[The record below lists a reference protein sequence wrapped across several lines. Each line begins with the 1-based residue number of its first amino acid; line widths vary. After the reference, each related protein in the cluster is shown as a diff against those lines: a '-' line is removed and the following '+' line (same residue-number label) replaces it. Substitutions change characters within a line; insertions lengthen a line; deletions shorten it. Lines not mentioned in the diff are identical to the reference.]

1 MTSPL
6 IGITAS
12 RREVPNSTYAIIG
25 APESYVQAV
34 RNNGGIPL
42 VIPTGLTEDDLAAI
56 FAKVDG
62 LVFPGGGDIEPS
74 IFTKETHEKVY
85 GISPE
90 RDHLELTLVRW
101 AGEREKPFL
110 GICRGVQVMNVA
122 FGGSLILD
130 IPSHQE
136 GALTHRNDDW
146 KLLAHEVKVNE
157 ETRLAE
163 ILGSPIVR
171 VNSLHHQSVKEVA
184 PSLIATAIAPDGV
197 IEALEMPTHRFGVGV
212 QWHPEALQDQAPMR
226 NLFKALVEAA
236 KG

>member
-6 IGITAS
+6 IGLTAS
-12 RREVPNSTYAIIG
+12 RYTIPNFTYPAIG
-25 APESYVQAV
+25 SPESYVQAV

-42 VIPTGLTEDDLAAI
+42 IIPLGLSESDLAVI

-62 LVFPGGGDIEPS
+62 LVFPGGGDIEPTL
-74 IFTKETHEKVY
+74 FTKETHEKVY
-85 GISPE
+85 GINPE
-90 RDHLELTLVRW
+90 RDNLELTLARW
-101 AGEREKPFL
+101 AGERDKPFL
-110 GICRGVQVMNVA
+110 GVCRGVQVMNVA
-122 FGGSLILD
+122 FGGTLILD
-130 IPSHQE
+130 IPSQQK

-157 ETRLAE
+157 DTRLAE

-171 VNSLHHQSVKEVA
+171 VNSLHHQSIKEVA
-184 PSLIATAIAPDGV
+184 PSLIATAVAPDGV
-197 IEALEMPTHRFGVGV
+197 IEALELPTHRFGVGV
-212 QWHPEALQDQAPMR
+212 QWHPEALQEQAPMR